1 MTDAIDRL
9 LHFQDEKRLQYKQ
22 MASHAYPADTHQP
35 SHYTVTAYK
44 AACAVTTASAHPLVT
59 CLGPSL
65 NTLWITKQA
74 FQHTTDTCLRGNLAT
89 TRHTVL
95 ALFSR
100 QVAMTTSSLWSRK
113 EVYRR
118 HMHLTTKESMGPH
131 ILTRHRSLGEHMAT
145 CTASVQEHTEGPI
158 YWPLPISWYT
168 TCVLCGYHTETYGV
182 SKVWKVPNT
191 VQLPMY
197 SERSTS
203 CFVLVQHGTQ
213 RTEGERKKLST

>member
-1 MTDAIDRL
+1 MALRL
-9 LHFQDEKRLQYKQ
+9 PSKW
-22 MASHAYPADTHQP
+22 SHAYPADTHQP

-113 EVYRR
+113 EVYRGR
-118 HMHLTTKESMGPH
+118 MHLTTKESMGSH
-131 ILTRHRSLGEHMAT
+131 ILTRPRSLGEHMAT

-168 TCVLCGYHTETYGV
+168 TCVLCGYHTEMYGV
-182 SKVWKVPNT
+182 SKQYGKFQTQCSFQCIVKD
-191 VQLPMY
+191 Q
-197 SERSTS
+197 STS

>member
-1 MTDAIDRL
+1 MQLTDTYTFKMRRGYSTNRWHHMYTQQTHINHHTTLLQHTRQHVQLQRL
-9 LHFQDEKRLQYKQ
+9 
-22 MASHAYPADTHQP
+22 
-35 SHYTVTAYK
+35 
-44 AACAVTTASAHPLVT
+44 AHPLVT

-118 HMHLTTKESMGPH
+118 RMHLTTKESMGPH

-182 SKVWKVPNT
+182 FKQYGKFQTQCSFQCIVKD
-191 VQLPMY
+191 QL
-197 SERSTS
+197 
-203 CFVLVQHGTQ
+203 HA
-213 RTEGERKKLST
+213 LS